1 MKWFLGLV
9 VVLNLLA
16 ALYGSLKQHVPVDI
30 HAQEISPAQ
39 LKTLPADWQPPE
51 ASGARVV
58 LASAPVASAPV
69 AASAPATGADAVAV
83 RKIKASPAPAA
94 SAAASASK
102 AAPAKPVASK
112 PAAAVAPTARAA
124 PAICYSW
131 GGLDDKLLAR
141 VKGGLPAL
149 KLEPAQISSSAAE
162 STRGS
167 GRFWVHYPPLA
178 TRAETQ
184 TLSSELKGKGFD
196 NYVVQNDSES
206 KGGLSLGLFGRED
219 GARALA
225 DRVKAAGFDKV
236 QVDAK
241 GQKAKSTTLT
251 FSALQAGQVTALQ
264 ALQKRLTPGIA
275 LRSSNC
281 Q

>member
-39 LKTLPADWQPPE
+39 LKALPADWQPPE
-51 ASGARVV
+51 ASGASARVV
-58 LASAPVASAPV
+58 LASAPAASTPAASAPLAQGVEAAPVHKIKSASAPV
-69 AASAPATGADAVAV
+69 ASSAPVAA
-83 RKIKASPAPAA
+83 RTAAKTAPVVAHG
-94 SAAASASK
+94 
-102 AAPAKPVASK
+102 AKP
-112 PAAAVAPTARAA
+112 T
-124 PAICYSW
+124 PAICYNW
-131 GGLDDKLLAR
+131 GALDEKLLAR
-141 VKGGLPAL
+141 VKGGLDTL
-149 KLEPAQISSSAAE
+149 KLDAAQMSSSAAD
-162 STRGS
+162 TVRGS

-196 NYVVQNDSES
+196 NYIVQNDADS

-225 DRVKAAGFDKV
+225 TRVKAAGFDKV
-236 QVDAK
+236 EVDAK
-241 GQKAKSTTLT
+241 GQKVKSTQLT
-251 FSALQAGQVTALQ
+251 FSALQPAQLTALQ